1 MSEAI
6 IVDGVEVVVVSND
19 SVAIIEVAGQGP
31 TGAQGIQGIQGIQGL
46 KGDPGADSTVPGPR
60 GDQGPQGIQGI
71 PGPSASAS
79 GASYI
84 HVQNTPADIW
94 SIFHNLGRYPSVTV
108 IDTANSTVE
117 GSITYIDANNINI
130 AFSGGFS
137 GRAFLN

>member
-31 TGAQGIQGIQGIQGL
+31 TGAQGLQGIPGPTGAQGL
-46 KGDPGADSTVPGPR
+46 
-60 GDQGPQGIQGI
+60 QGPQGIQGI

-79 GASYI
+79 GESYI

-94 SIFHNLGRYPSVTV
+94 SILHNLGRYPSVTV
-108 IDTANSTVE
+108 IDTANNTVE

-130 AFSGGFS
+130 AFSSGFS
-137 GRAFLN
+137 GKVFLN